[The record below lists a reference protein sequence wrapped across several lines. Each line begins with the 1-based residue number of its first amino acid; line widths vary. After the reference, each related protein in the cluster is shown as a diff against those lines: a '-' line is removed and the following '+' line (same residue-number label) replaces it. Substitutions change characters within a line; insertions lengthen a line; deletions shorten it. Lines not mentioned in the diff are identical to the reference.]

1 MHSARCLRTGRDR
14 ACGPG
19 IEAQYEHQEC
29 GYT

>member
-1 MHSARCLRTGRDR
+1 MHSARCLGAGRDR
-14 ACGPG
+14 ARGAG